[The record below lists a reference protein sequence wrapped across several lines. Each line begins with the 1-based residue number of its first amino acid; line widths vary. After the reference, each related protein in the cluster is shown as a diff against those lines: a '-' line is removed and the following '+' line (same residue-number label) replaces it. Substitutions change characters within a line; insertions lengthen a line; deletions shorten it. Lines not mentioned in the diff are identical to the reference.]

1 MSRRSVRVTPGEMD
15 LLSMLWGEGPLTLG
29 EAHKR
34 FVQYGREIG
43 YPTMQTRLNRLV
55 EKRLVARSDDR
66 PAAYRALATRDQ
78 VSLGHLQELLAKISR
93 GDAVPLVAQLLR
105 EQQLSQEQLA
115 ELEQLLADARRAAQ
129 PSSKQPSSKRRP

>member
-1 MSRRSVRVTPGEMD
+1 MTRRPVRVTPGEMD
-15 LLSMLWGEGPLTLG
+15 LLSMLWAEGPLTLG
-29 EAHKR
+29 EAHRR
-34 FVQYGREIG
+34 FTPYGREVS

-66 PAAYRALATRDQ
+66 PAEYRAVATRDQ

-105 EQQLSQEQLA
+105 EQKLTQEQLA
-115 ELEQLLADARRAAQ
+115 ELEQLLADARRVAQ
-129 PSSKQPSSKRRP
+129 SPAKRRK

>member
-1 MSRRSVRVTPGEMD
+1 MD
-15 LLSMLWGEGPLTLG
+15 LLGMLWAEGPLPLG

-34 FVQYGREIG
+34 FEQYGPAVS

-66 PAAYRALATRDQ
+66 PALYRALATRDQ
-78 VSLGHLQELLAKISR
+78 VSLGHLQQLLAKISR

-105 EQQLSQEQLA
+105 DRTLTPQQLA
-115 ELEQLLADARRAAQ
+115 ELEQLLADARRAARSTGQ
-129 PSSKQPSSKRRP
+129 RRKP